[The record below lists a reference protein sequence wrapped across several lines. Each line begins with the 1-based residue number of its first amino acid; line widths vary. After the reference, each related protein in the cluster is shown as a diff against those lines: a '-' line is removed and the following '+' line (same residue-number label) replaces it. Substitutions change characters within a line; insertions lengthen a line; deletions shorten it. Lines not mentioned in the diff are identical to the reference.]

1 MESLLAYTEGKVKRK
16 EIAISEYKG
25 VKYIQIREKW
35 RKNEED
41 QEWKFSKKVVS
52 FNKDQFQEIMLSLS
66 QFFNLSEA
74 QTESITKK
82 MNELLG

>member
-25 VKYIQIREKW
+25 IKYIQIREKW
-35 RKNEED
+35 RKDEED

-52 FNKDQFQEIMLSLS
+52 FNKEQFQEIILSLS
-66 QFFNLSEA
+66 QFFNLN
-74 QTESITKK
+74 ESQIEGIRKK
-82 MNELLG
+82 MNELLS